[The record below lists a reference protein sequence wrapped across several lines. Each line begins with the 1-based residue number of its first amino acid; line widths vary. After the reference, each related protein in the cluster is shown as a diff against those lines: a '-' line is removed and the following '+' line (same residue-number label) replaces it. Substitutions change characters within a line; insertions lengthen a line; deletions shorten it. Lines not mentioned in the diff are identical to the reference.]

1 MSQFSVYAETVKIG
15 NKGLSMV
22 YLNVPSDSASASRWP
37 HKRPASTAT
46 VNLRLRVC
54 WGCLEAEAGF
64 LSMMRNLRPIMILE
78 RTLVKIEV
86 TASHWERLVLK
97 LASLINQNSR
107 NFVDFEQILK
117 RIWGHDLN
125 FNQTSYII
133 YTRPNVSFHNKK
145 SGLGLNAASE
155 EPQNQA
161 KGKEDKWPLVRP
173 SWGRGQILC
182 SIWIDLR

>member
-64 LSMMRNLRPIMILE
+64 LSIVRNLRPIMMLK

-97 LASLINQNSR
+97 LASLIKQNSR
-107 NFVDFEQILK
+107 KFVDFEQKLK
-117 RIWGHDLN
+117 RIWGRDLN
-125 FNQTSYII
+125 FNQSSFITYP
-133 YTRPNVSFHNKK
+133 RPNLSFHIKK
-145 SGLGLNAASE
+145 PDLGL
-155 EPQNQA
+155 
-161 KGKEDKWPLVRP
+161 
-173 SWGRGQILC
+173 
-182 SIWIDLR
+182 

>member
-22 YLNVPSDSASASRWP
+22 YLNVPSVLASASRWP
-37 HKRPASTAT
+37 HKRPASTPT

-64 LSMMRNLRPIMILE
+64 LSMMRNLRSIMILK

-86 TASHWERLVLK
+86 TASNWERSVLE
-97 LASLINQNSR
+97 LATLIKQNGR
-107 NFVDFEQILK
+107 KFTNFEQILK
-117 RIWGHDLN
+117 RNWGHDLN
-125 FNQTSYII
+125 INQSSYIT
-133 YTRPNVSFHNKK
+133 YTRPNVSFHSKK
-145 SGLGLNAASE
+145 SGLGLNEASE

-161 KGKEDKWPLVRP
+161 MEEHDKWPLVRP
-173 SWGRGQILC
+173 SWGRGR
-182 SIWIDLR
+182 IWWYTYVALG